1 MHSVVLLPPT
11 QAELEELGEAE
22 ARSKVKKFLST
33 EGSIVSRPV
42 NPFVPSG
49 DRKEGESVF
58 LSVHHAMEYICT
70 FVYMVEIEGGGV

>member
-1 MHSVVLLPPT
+1 MS

-22 ARSKVKKFLST
+22 ARSKVNKFLST

-49 DRKEGESVF
+49 DDKQGKDMYSTCR
-58 LSVHHAMEYICT
+58 LA
-70 FVYMVEIEGGGV
+70 